1 MNKKAEGKTAEDEDD
16 TIVLDDESGASNDEG
31 DNGEEGNLDADN
43 ADEGE
48 GNEGGDQNDEEAD
61 DSVVVTIG
69 EEPPP
74 TEDDQ
79 NHAPEWVRELRKA
92 NREDKKRIRE
102 LEEQL
107 RAAKGDDG
115 HKPVTLGP
123 KPTLE
128 TFDYDAEK
136 YEEALASWYE
146 QKRVVEEQK
155 AKAKA
160 ETEAQEKEWQ
170 AKLESY
176 GKAKASLKVKD
187 FEDAEVNVQEL
198 LSSTQQG
205 IILQGAENS
214 ALVIYALGKNPAKLK
229 ELAAITDPVK
239 YAFAVSKLETQ
250 LKVTQRKAPPPERTV
265 RGTGSMSGAVDSTL
279 ERLRTEA
286 EKTGDYT
293 KVVQYRKQ
301 LKAKKT

>member
-1 MNKKAEGKTAEDEDD
+1 MNKKAEGQAAENDDD
-16 TIVLDDESGASNDEG
+16 TIVLDDESEAGAGEG
-31 DNGEEGNLDADN
+31 DNGEEGNLDAGNTD
-43 ADEGE
+43 DGE
-48 GNEGGDQNDEEAD
+48 GNGEEGQDGESGDD

-69 EEPPP
+69 EESPPP
-74 TEDDQ
+74 EDD
-79 NHAPEWVRELRKA
+79 HEKAPEWVRELRRA

-107 RAAKGDDG
+107 RATKGEG
-115 HKPVTLGP
+115 QKPTTLGP

-128 TFDYDAEK
+128 GHDYDADK
-136 YEEALASWYE
+136 YEAALASWYE
-146 QKRVVEEQK
+146 QKRVVDEQN

-160 ETEAQEKEWQ
+160 AQEAEEKAWQ

-176 GKAKASLKVKD
+176 GKAKSELKVKD
-187 FEDAEVNVQEL
+187 FEDAEIVVQEL
-198 LSSTQQG
+198 LSTTQQG
-205 IILQGAENS
+205 IILQGAENP
-214 ALVIYALGKNPAKLK
+214 ALVMYALGKNPARAK

-265 RGTGSMSGAVDSTL
+265 RGTGSMSGTVDSTL
-279 ERLRTEA
+279 ERLRSEA

>member
-1 MNKKAEGKTAEDEDD
+1 MNKKAEGKATDEDD
-16 TIVLDDESGASNDEG
+16 TIVLDDESGIDNDEDNGEKGNLGADNSSDEQGSEGDGNDEG
-31 DNGEEGNLDADN
+31 EDG
-43 ADEGE
+43 
-48 GNEGGDQNDEEAD
+48 
-61 DSVVVTIG
+61 SVVVTIG
-69 EEPPP
+69 EESPP

-79 NHAPEWVRELRKA
+79 SHAPEWVRELRKA

-107 RAAKGDDG
+107 RATKGEDG
-115 HKPVTLGP
+115 KKPVTLGP

-128 TFDYDAEK
+128 GHDYDAEK
-136 YEEALASWYE
+136 YEEALASWYD

-160 ETEAQEKEWQ
+160 EAEAQEKEWQ
-170 AKLESY
+170 SKLESY

-187 FEDAEVNVQEL
+187 FEDAEVTVQEL

-214 ALVIYALGKNPAKLK
+214 ALVIYALGKNLAKLK

-265 RGTGSMSGAVDSTL
+265 RGTGSMSGATDSTL